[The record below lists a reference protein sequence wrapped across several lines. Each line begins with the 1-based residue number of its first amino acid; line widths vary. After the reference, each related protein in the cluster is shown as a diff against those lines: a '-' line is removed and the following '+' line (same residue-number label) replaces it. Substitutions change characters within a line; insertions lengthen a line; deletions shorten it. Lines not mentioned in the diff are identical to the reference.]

1 MAGMVRRQ
9 IYLRPEQ
16 DEALKRRAQALGISE
31 SELIRRSIDQAQPP
45 ERPAQPAAESQP
57 PSAERRRPSPEWEEF
72 IRFMKARG
80 ELPSTGEGRTWTRE
94 ELYDRPKHWN
104 SG

>member
-16 DEALKRRAQALGISE
+16 DEALKRRARELGISE
-31 SELIRRSIDQAQPP
+31 SELIRRSIDQV
-45 ERPAQPAAESQP
+45 QPAVP
-57 PSAERRRPSPEWEEF
+57 GAEREAAKQRLEALWKER
-72 IRFMKARG
+72 AA
-80 ELPSTGEGRTWTRE
+80 LPSNGEGRTWTRE
-94 ELYDRPKHWN
+94 ELYDRPKHWH